1 MRKSLFD
8 LLFQVDIGYLD
19 SHVSSATMA
28 TSRLLSMLPKIELHT
43 HFDGALCN
51 NLLFDH
57 LTNPSSLPRPS
68 IPTTTNLPWK
78 PDSPFPV
85 AATLNNAKTLNSFNS
100 ICTCSSH
107 RSLISMLECFEL
119 FTPIIRGNLALLEA
133 NALEFV
139 RKQHDNNVIYTEV
152 RYSPHFLATENSDP
166 RPVVDAITRGFEKGV
181 EQFPDIHIKQI
192 LCCLC
197 FRPEWASAVVDMCE
211 EYRNNS
217 PCEVVGIDIAAGE
230 EHVSFIPSPL
240 RIRLRLRLRSVR
252 LVTEGR
258 VKSD

>member
-1 MRKSLFD
+1 
-8 LLFQVDIGYLD
+8 
-19 SHVSSATMA
+19 MA

-166 RPVVDAITRGFEKGV
+166 RPVIDAITRGFEKGV

-240 RIRLRLRLRSVR
+240 RIRIRLRLRLRSVR